1 MNEKRIKLNVG
12 GIFYETTN
20 TTLLS
25 VNGDSNYFSA
35 YLSRTENSYNTNL
48 QSEEVIELFIDRNGF
63 LFQYIL
69 DYLRTGT
76 IVAIPNKDHIIR
88 GLLIEADF
96 YLLESLCSILSNK
109 LLEQSMEKLNS
120 NINLIA
126 SQSQSQNQSQCQI
139 QSQFQ
144 NQSQS
149 QFQSQS
155 QSQSQFQSQSQS
167 QIYNQS
173 QTNMSDI
180 SEFNAP
186 MINDIVKKEY
196 LYNSHFINSIYTHYY
211 DTENNSLKENENNT
225 EKNYLK
231 FEFSLDEDF

>member
-1 MNEKRIKLNVG
+1 MDEKRIKLNVG

-126 SQSQSQNQSQCQI
+126 SQSQSQ
-139 QSQFQ
+139 
-144 NQSQS
+144 
-149 QFQSQS
+149 
-155 QSQSQFQSQSQS
+155 SQS

-196 LYNSHFINSIYTHYY
+196 LYNSHFINSIYSHYY

>member
-12 GIFYETTN
+12 GIFYETTD

-35 YLSRTENSYNTNL
+35 YLSRTEDKYNTNV
-48 QSEEVIELFIDRNGF
+48 QSEGVIELFIDRNGF

-109 LLEQSMEKLNS
+109 LLEQSMNKLNS
-120 NINLIA
+120 NINLNA
-126 SQSQSQNQSQCQI
+126 SQS
-139 QSQFQ
+139 
-144 NQSQS
+144 
-149 QFQSQS
+149 
-155 QSQSQFQSQSQS
+155 
-167 QIYNQS
+167 QS

-180 SEFNAP
+180 SESNAP
-186 MINDIVKKEY
+186 IINDIGKKEY
-196 LYNSHFINSIYTHYY
+196 FYNSHFINSIYSHYF
-211 DTENNSLKENENNT
+211 DTENNSLKENESNT
-225 EKNYLK
+225 ENNYLK